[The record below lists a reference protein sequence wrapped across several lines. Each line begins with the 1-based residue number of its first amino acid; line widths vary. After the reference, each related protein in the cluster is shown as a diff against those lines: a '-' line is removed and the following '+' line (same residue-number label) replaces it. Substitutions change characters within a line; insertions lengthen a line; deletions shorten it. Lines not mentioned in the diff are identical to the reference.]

1 MRGEIL
7 IHNKKQKQSK
17 HTGIEI
23 KRKVGV
29 FFYKESISIRFQT
42 QQLQATHFLSISLF
56 FNIKQT
62 KNYPKCFFLSLSLS
76 KKNGRHSP
84 RKIATSFNNNKK
96 QHAVKIEKK
105 KKKKNGGSR
114 WAHAQK
120 W

>member
-29 FFYKESISIRFQT
+29 FFFKESISIRFQT

-62 KNYPKCFFLSLSLS
+62 KNYPKCFFSLSVSL
-76 KKNGRHSP
+76 
-84 RKIATSFNNNKK
+84 
-96 QHAVKIEKK
+96 
-105 KKKKNGGSR
+105 
-114 WAHAQK
+114 
-120 W
+120 